1 MTMTHIQFIETNFK
15 VLAETD
21 NAIFFEAYGEL
32 CCEIN
37 GVAFNCESVKE
48 FYELVEFFGDETFEE

>member
-1 MTMTHIQFIETNFK
+1 MTHRAFIKANFK
-15 VLAETD
+15 VLAETK

-37 GVAFNCESVKE
+37 GASFDCHSVEE
-48 FYELVEFFGDETFEE
+48 FYEMVELFGDDTFEI

>member
-1 MTMTHIQFIETNFK
+1 MTHEQFIKNNFK

-37 GVAFNCESVKE
+37 GQEFNCHSIEE
-48 FYELVEFFGDETFEE
+48 FYEMVDLFGDDDFSE

>member
-1 MTMTHIQFIETNFK
+1 MTHEQFIKSNFT

-37 GVAFNCESVKE
+37 GQEFDCHSIEE
-48 FYELVEFFGDETFEE
+48 FYEMVDLFGDDDFSE

>member
-1 MTMTHIQFIETNFK
+1 MTHREWIKKNFT

-21 NAIFFEAYGEL
+21 NAIFFDAYGEK

-37 GVAFNCESVKE
+37 GASFSCNSVKE
-48 FYELVEFFGDETFEE
+48 FYEMIATFGNDTFEE

>member
-1 MTMTHIQFIETNFK
+1 MTHRQFIKSNFN

-21 NAIFFEAYGEL
+21 NAIFFEAEGEL

-37 GVAFNCESVKE
+37 GQDFDCHSIEE
-48 FYELVEFFGDETFEE
+48 FYEMVDLFGDDDCSE

>member
-1 MTMTHIQFIETNFK
+1 MSHREFIKKNFR

-21 NAIFFEAYGEL
+21 NAIFFDAYGEK

-37 GVAFNCESVKE
+37 NAEFSCDSVE
-48 FYELVEFFGDETFEE
+48 EFFEMVALFGKDPFIE